1 MHRSIS
7 LLSLVCLIA
16 AGAFAA
22 SEDHEALAR
31 ARQLQLEFRAGN
43 IQVVGPLVKSLES
56 AVAKS
61 PGNADLWGALGNAY
75 MSQLGSMYQSPDR
88 AALIAVG
95 ERARDAYARG
105 LALDENDA
113 LLLASHGMAVMS
125 IASLTQDGPALMA
138 SVEEMNAAVR
148 QAPKSTPVRLT
159 RGFTIIHLPV
169 GIRDSAAVT
178 DDLKFVLETAP
189 GGRPEDVLHVLLG
202 DVYAETGALDEA
214 RREYGQVSG
223 ASRFAAE
230 QARLR
235 MDALKKGAV
244 PAESI
249 TLVRAGIGTRCAMCH
264 APGTDDPGT
273 E

>member
-1 MHRSIS
+1 MRISTS
-7 LLSLVCLIA
+7 LLTFICLA
-16 AGAFAA
+16 TAGAFAA
-22 SEDHEALAR
+22 SADHEALAR
-31 ARQLQLEFRAGN
+31 ARQLQLEFREGN
-43 IQVVGPLVKSLES
+43 PQVVGPLVKGLES

-61 PGNADLWGALGNAY
+61 PDNAELWGALGHAY
-75 MSQLGSMYQSPDR
+75 MSQQGSMYQSMEP

-95 ERARDAYARG
+95 ERARDAYARA
-105 LALDENDA
+105 LALDRKDA
-113 LLLASHGMAVMS
+113 LLLASHGMASMT
-125 IASLTQDGPALMA
+125 IASIKQDGPGLMA
-138 SVEEMNAAVR
+138 AVEEMNAAVR
-148 QAPKSTPVRLT
+148 QEPKSTRVRLT
-159 RGFTIIHLPV
+159 RGFPIIHLPV

-178 DDLKFVLETAP
+178 EDLNFVLEAAP

-230 QARLR
+230 QAKLR
-235 MDALKKGAV
+235 MEALKTGAI

-249 TLVRAGIGTRCAMCH
+249 KLVRAVTGTGCAMCH
-264 APGTDDPGT
+264 APGTDEPRT

>member
-1 MHRSIS
+1 MRKSIC
-7 LLSLVCLIA
+7 LFNLIGLVA

-22 SEDHEALAR
+22 SGDHEALSQ
-31 ARQLQLEFRAGN
+31 ARQLQLEFREGN
-43 IQVVGPLVKSLES
+43 LQVVGPLVKGLES

-61 PGNADLWGALGNAY
+61 SDNADLWEALGHAY
-75 MSQLGSMYQSPDR
+75 MSQQGSMYQSPDP
-88 AALIAVG
+88 AAMIAVG

-105 LALDENDA
+105 LALDPKNA
-113 LLLASHGMAVMS
+113 MLLVSHGMAGMT
-125 IASLTQDGPALMA
+125 IASFKQDGPGLMA
-138 SVEEMNAAVR
+138 SVEEMNTAVR
-148 QAPKSTPVRLT
+148 QAPKSTRVRLT

-169 GIRDSAAVT
+169 GLRDSAAVT
-178 DDLKFVLETAP
+178 DDLKFVLDVAP

-214 RREYGQVSG
+214 RREYGQVTG

-230 QARLR
+230 QAKLRLE
-235 MDALKKGAV
+235 ALKKGAI

-249 TLVRAGIGTRCAMCH
+249 ALVRAGTGTRCAMCH
-264 APGTDDPGT
+264 APGTDEPVA

>member
-1 MHRSIS
+1 MHKSIS
-7 LLSLVCLIA
+7 LITLICLVA
-16 AGAFAA
+16 AGTFAE
-22 SEDHEALAR
+22 SGDHEALAR
-31 ARQLQLEFRAGN
+31 ARQLQMEFREGN
-43 IQVVGPLVKSLES
+43 MQVVGPLVKGLEG

-61 PGNADLWGALGNAY
+61 PGNADLWGALGHAY
-75 MSQLGSMYQSPDR
+75 MSQQGSMYQSPDP

-95 ERARDAYARG
+95 ERARDAYARA
-105 LALDENDA
+105 LALDQKNA
-113 LLLASHGMAVMS
+113 LLSASHGMARLT
-125 IASLTQDGPALMA
+125 IASIKQDGPGLMA
-138 SVEEMNAAVR
+138 AVEEMNAAVR

-178 DDLKFVLETAP
+178 EDLKFVLETAP

-230 QARLR
+230 QVRLR
-235 MDALKKGAV
+235 MDALKTGSV

-249 TLVRAGIGTRCAMCH
+249 TLVRAGTGTRCAMCH
-264 APGTDDPGT
+264 APGTDGPG
-273 E
+273 

>member
-1 MHRSIS
+1 MRKSIS
-7 LLSLVCLIA
+7 FLTLVCLVA
-16 AGAFAA
+16 VGTFAA
-22 SEDHEALAR
+22 SPEHEALAR
-31 ARQLQLEFRAGN
+31 ARQLQMEFREGN
-43 IQVVGPLVKSLES
+43 LQVVGPLVKQLEG
-56 AVAKS
+56 AVARS
-61 PGNADLWGALGNAY
+61 PGNADLWEALGNAY
-75 MSQLGSMYQSPDR
+75 MSQQGAMYQSPEPR
-88 AALIAVG
+88 ALIAVG

-105 LALDENDA
+105 LSLDKENA
-113 LLLASHGMAVMS
+113 LLLASHGMAGMS
-125 IASLTQDGPALMA
+125 ISSLKQDGPGLLAA
-138 SVEEMNAAVR
+138 VEEMNAAVR

-169 GIRDSAAVT
+169 GMRDTAAVT
-178 DDLKFVLETAP
+178 EDLKFVLETAP

-214 RREYGQVSG
+214 RLEYGLVSG

-235 MDALKKGAV
+235 MDALKKGGV

-249 TLVRAGIGTRCAMCH
+249 SLVRAGTGTRCSMCH
-264 APGTDDPGT
+264 TPGTDNPGT